1 MPETFTLPH
10 TEMYGEPFDLPD
22 DGKIV
27 FLSWYEGGNVVRSG
41 VAFRRGAGKIFYF
54 APGHETFPIYRD
66 ANILRVIGNAVR
78 WAAGTILP
86 PRVTPQPE
94 PPERVATENPLK
106 DLDTKELHDRKQG
119 R

>member
-1 MPETFTLPH
+1 MT
-10 TEMYGEPFDLPD
+10 
-22 DGKIV
+22 GKIV

-41 VAFRRGAGKIFYF
+41 VASGAGRGRFFISRPDTKPSRFT
-54 APGHETFPIYRD
+54 AT